1 MKTIK
6 VSLSGQ
12 SFDRAVKELE
22 KYRDGLKEKGRKICE
37 KLAAMGAA
45 NVSIRYARA
54 IYTGTKD
61 YNVAVEEIPN
71 GYKIIADG
79 ETALILEFGA
89 GVTYG
94 YGHPQA
100 DEFGMGPGTY
110 PDGKGNWDDPRGWR
124 IPKEH
129 GGGHTYGNP
138 PSMAMYET
146 ANGLREKVLQ
156 VAREVFNE

>member
-1 MKTIK
+1 MKTITMN
-6 VSLSGQ
+6 LSAASIDSAIKQ
-12 SFDRAVKELE
+12 
-22 KYRDGLKEKGRKICE
+22 LKEYKTELRRKAQKICE
-37 KLAAMGAA
+37 RLAVSGAV
-45 NVSIRYARA
+45 NVSLGYATA
-54 IYTGTKD
+54 IYTGRKD
-61 YNVAVEEIPN
+61 YSVTVEEIRD
-71 GYKIIADG
+71 GYRILADG

-110 PDGKGNWDDPRGWR
+110 PDGKGHWDDPAGWW

-129 GGGHTYGNP
+129 GGGHTYGDP
-138 PSMAMYET
+138 PSMAMYKT
-146 ANGLREKVLQ
+146 AKELRDRVLD

>member
-1 MKTIK
+1 MKTITMN
-6 VSLSGQ
+6 LSAASIDSAIKQ
-12 SFDRAVKELE
+12 
-22 KYRDGLKEKGRKICE
+22 LKEYKTELRKKAQKICE
-37 KLAAMGAA
+37 KLAVSGAV
-45 NVSIRYARA
+45 NVSLGYATA
-54 IYTGTKD
+54 IYTGSKD
-61 YNVAVEEIPN
+61 YSVTVEEIRD
-71 GYKIIADG
+71 GYRILADG

-110 PDGKGNWDDPRGWR
+110 PDGKGHWNDPAGWW

-138 PSMAMYET
+138 PTMAMYET
-146 ANGLREKVLQ
+146 AKELRDRVLD

>member
-1 MKTIK
+1 MKTITMT
-6 VSLSGQ
+6 LSGPSIDGAIKQ
-12 SFDRAVKELE
+12 LQAYKDSLQE
-22 KYRDGLKEKGRKICE
+22 KARLICE
-37 KLAAMGAA
+37 KLAVTGAVQ
-45 NVSIRYARA
+45 VSLRYAAA
-54 IYTGTKD
+54 IYTGRKD
-61 YNVAVEEIPN
+61 FNVTVEEIPN
-71 GYKIIADG
+71 GYKILADG

-110 PDGKGNWDDPRGWR
+110 PDGKGHWNDPRGWW

-138 PSMAMYET
+138 PTMAMYET
-146 ANGLREKVLQ
+146 AKALLERVLD